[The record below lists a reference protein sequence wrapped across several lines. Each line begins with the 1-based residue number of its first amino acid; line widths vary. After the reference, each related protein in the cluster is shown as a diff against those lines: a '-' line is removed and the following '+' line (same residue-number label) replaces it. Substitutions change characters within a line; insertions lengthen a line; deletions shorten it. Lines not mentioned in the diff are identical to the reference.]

1 MVFMVKIL
9 QNGITE
15 VDYTYEDIRVTGVLG
30 NVSVARSNRNGQIFF
45 VNQRYVKDKTLTS
58 GVDQAYKDLLPMGKY
73 GFAIL
78 NLEMDP
84 SQVDCNVHPAKLE
97 VRFADEQ
104 KVFKAIYHAIQS
116 KNEELRNK
124 TIVAPEIANQEQLD
138 KMEEKTEETV
148 STKREEFKP
157 REGTFSGFFKMF
169 KPREEEENTIIKD
182 IYEARKNAETNE
194 NSKEE
199 PSEETEKTT
208 TKLEESIEKTDLAIE
223 KELENLR
230 KKADEILNRAKNDV
244 VPQEEEKQPED
255 VKLQDDAKPQEVKLG
270 NTIISSD
277 TRESAYDVKDLMEA
291 AKQET
296 VRLDTTKL
304 LSVDDS
310 KTEIMDSIKKI
321 EEDNKRETVEIDTEK
336 VRNEETVIEENE
348 EQPISENV
356 ENEENNTVTERLL
369 EQKVKSDME
378 DTQFVDT
385 ERVRDEIRASKE
397 DDIPVTKDF
406 ANMYKKVFGMEVSTV
421 RKTREEEN
429 AKLDIS
435 NNIQMAEDIENETVF
450 EKTEEGEEVPS
461 ISYKYIGTIF
471 DSYAIIEIK
480 DEMYMIEK
488 NAAEERLMYEVVKED
503 YYNEETDNSV
513 SLLLAD
519 IVTLTPKEMSIA
531 RDLEPM
537 FRKSGFEYDEFGECT
552 LKLIKVPNW
561 AENLNTKKLFMEI
574 LKEMDTVAVTATQ
587 EKEEKFIAT
596 VSNKFVALSD
606 TFLTDSELRELISRL
621 LKLPN
626 PFMYPNGRL
635 TAVKISKA
643 NMEKKFSR
651 R

>member
-1 MVFMVKIL
+1 MVKIL

-15 VDYTYEDIRVTGVLG
+15 VDYTYEDIKVTGVLG
-30 NVSVARSNRNGQIFF
+30 NASIARSNRNGQIFF

-104 KVFKAIYHAIQS
+104 KVFKAVYHAIQS
-116 KNEELRNK
+116 KNEEIMNQTK
-124 TIVAPEIANQEQLD
+124 AEPEIANQEQLD
-138 KMEEKTEETV
+138 KVETNTEETV
-148 STKREEFKP
+148 STKKEDFKP

-169 KPREEEENTIIKD
+169 KPKEEEENTIIKD
-182 IYEARKNAETNE
+182 IYEARKNGEVTENINE
-194 NSKEE
+194 EQL
-199 PSEETEKTT
+199 EETEKTSS
-208 TKLEESIEKTDLAIE
+208 KLEESIEETDLAIE

-230 KKADEILNRAKNDV
+230 KKADEILNRAKSDV
-244 VPQEEEKQPED
+244 VPPEEEEKPKD
-255 VKLQDDAKPQEVKLG
+255 VELQDDAKSQEVKLG
-270 NTIISSD
+270 NTIIASD
-277 TRESAYDVKDLMEA
+277 TQESAYDVKDLIEA

-321 EEDNKRETVEIDTEK
+321 EEDNKRETVEIDTER

-348 EQPISENV
+348 EQPVPEEV
-356 ENEENNTVTERLL
+356 ENIEDNTVTERLL
-369 EQKVKSDME
+369 EQKANNDME

-385 ERVRDEIRASKE
+385 GKVRDELRSSKE
-397 DDIPVTKDF
+397 EDIPVTKDF

-450 EKTEEGEEVPS
+450 EKTEEGEEEIPS

-537 FRKSGFEYDEFGECT
+537 FKKSGFEYDEFGECT

-561 AENLNTKKLFMEI
+561 AEKLNTKKLFMEI

-606 TFLTDSELRELISRL
+606 TFLTDSELRDLISRL
-621 LKLPN
+621 LKLPS